1 MVFLLLKITLR
12 MSLRVP
18 WAPSLS
24 PSGWGGAFPLLSA
37 GDRGDL
43 GMSRSAYG
51 ILSTL
56 GSGTG
61 MRPNLSGAETT
72 GRRTDVEAGVREP
85 AGRCTPLPTKA

>member
-1 MVFLLLKITLR
+1 
-12 MSLRVP
+12 
-18 WAPSLS
+18 
-24 PSGWGGAFPLLSA
+24 
-37 GDRGDL
+37 
-43 GMSRSAYG
+43 MSRSAYG